1 MLYWLKRLV
10 LNVRGFLAA
19 TLAAVLPG
27 ASPFVRKML
36 MTWVTAG
43 MIWLHSR
50 LGLEYVASP
59 ETNEMIRAVVE
70 GVMGTLGAFAVWRV
84 PNEQPTAADKKNPL
98 IGTATDV
105 PPT

>member
-1 MLYWLKRLV
+1 MLYWLKRFV

-27 ASPFVRKML
+27 ASPFVRKL
-36 MTWVTAG
+36 LATWATAG
-43 MIWLHSR
+43 LIWVHAR
-50 LGLEYVASP
+50 LGIEYVASP
-59 ETNEMIRAVVE
+59 ETNDIIQAVVE
-70 GVMGTLGAFAVWRV
+70 GVMGTLGAFAVWRL
-84 PNEQPTAADKKNPL
+84 PNERPTTTDMKNPI